1 MSRIINNQNQNMNKT
16 LDKHNTLVVTGG
28 AGFIGT
34 NFCYYWNKQHPD
46 DRIIILDALTY
57 AGNRSSLAELEKQST
72 VRFVHGSINDATLVD
87 DILSEATMVIHFAA
101 ESHVDRS
108 ITNPNLFL
116 QTNVMGTHTLLQ
128 AALKHS
134 VARFHHISTDEVF
147 GSLPLDSREGFS
159 ETTAYSPRSP
169 YAASKAASDHL
180 VRAYAETY
188 GLPVT
193 ITNCSNNYG
202 EYQFPEKLIPLAI
215 TNLLE
220 GGTVPIYGP
229 GNQIRDWLY
238 VQDHCRA
245 IELVLLNGEVG
256 QTYLVG
262 GLTEDITNLELI
274 KLVLKIMNRSESSI
288 QFVADRP
295 GHDQKY
301 RVNWN
306 TIQSQLGWQPSVDLE
321 QGLQRTID
329 WYTNN
334 QAWWKPLK
342 EANAAYFSAQ
352 YNTAESS

>member
-1 MSRIINNQNQNMNKT
+1 MRKT

-34 NFCYYWNKQHPD
+34 NFCYYWNNQHPD

-72 VRFVHGSINDATLVD
+72 VRFVHGTINDAALVD

-342 EANAAYFSAQ
+342 EANVAYFSAQ

>member
-1 MSRIINNQNQNMNKT
+1 
-16 LDKHNTLVVTGG
+16 
-28 AGFIGT
+28 
-34 NFCYYWNKQHPD
+34 
-46 DRIIILDALTY
+46 
-57 AGNRSSLAELEKQST
+57 
-72 VRFVHGSINDATLVD
+72 
-87 DILSEATMVIHFAA
+87 MVIHFAA

>member
-1 MSRIINNQNQNMNKT
+1 MSNT
-16 LDKHNTLVVTGG
+16 LKKHNTLLITGG

-34 NFCYYWNKQHPD
+34 NFCYFWNKQHPED
-46 DRIIILDALTY
+46 HIIILDALTY
-57 AGNRSSLAELEKQST
+57 AGNRSSLVELEKQTS
-72 VRFVHGSINDATLVD
+72 VHFVHGNINDSTLVD
-87 DILSEATMVIHFAA
+87 NLLKDTTMIVHFAA

-108 ITNPNLFL
+108 ITDPNLFL

-134 VARFHHISTDEVF
+134 ISRFHHISTDEVF
-147 GSLPLDSREGFS
+147 GTLPLESNEGFC

-220 GGTVPIYGP
+220 NGTVPIYGP

-245 IELVLLNGEVG
+245 IELVLLNGEIG

-262 GLTEDITNLELI
+262 GLTADITNLDLI
-274 KLVLKIMNRSESSI
+274 RLLLNIMHKSEDSI
-288 QFVADRP
+288 QYVADRP

-306 TIQSQLGWQPSVDLE
+306 HIKSQLGWQPTVDLE
-321 QGLQRTID
+321 QGLRQTVD

-334 QAWWKPLK
+334 QDWWKPLK
-342 EANAAYFSAQ
+342 MANAAYFSAQ
-352 YNTAESS
+352 YNSTESS